1 MARDIKQ
8 ELDELLHA
16 VIDRGGSDVHISVG
30 RKPTLRIDGVLV
42 RVEEKEEISAD
53 DAERF
58 VMEILN
64 EDQRVRFLENKEL
77 DFSYNFN
84 DIARFRVNVFM
95 QRGRFAAAMR
105 LIPTT
110 IQTLDE
116 LGHPPIL
123 HNIAKMSQGFFLVV
137 GPSGQGKS
145 TTLAAMIDEVNH
157 QRPCHIITIEDPIEY
172 LFDNDK
178 AIVDQ
183 REVGQDTKSFN
194 NALRSVLR
202 QDPDVI
208 MVGEMRDPETI
219 SAAITA
225 AETGHLVFS
234 TLHTNN
240 ASQTIDRIID
250 SFPPA
255 QQNQIR
261 AQLAGTLLGVLS
273 RRLIPRVGGGRSA
286 AFELLI
292 ANAAIKN
299 LIRENK
305 THQIDLVIETSAEE
319 GMISLN
325 RSLALLVKRGEISY
339 EEAAVHSMN
348 PSELRILVSR

>member
-1 MARDIKQ
+1 MNITQ
-8 ELDELLHA
+8 ELEDLLRT
-16 VIDRGGSDVHISVG
+16 VIERGASDLHISVG
-30 RKPTLRIDGVLV
+30 RRPTLRIDGQLV
-42 RVEEKEEISAD
+42 QIESKDVVSDDFAKQFVREILKEDQRARFAEEKEI
-53 DAERF
+53 
-58 VMEILN
+58 
-64 EDQRVRFLENKEL
+64 
-77 DFSYNFN
+77 DFSYGFAGA
-84 DIARFRVNVFM
+84 ARFRVNVFV
-95 QRGRFAAAMR
+95 QRGHLAAALR
-105 LIPTT
+105 LIPTKVL
-110 IQTLDE
+110 TLDE
-116 LGHPPIL
+116 LNHPPIL
-123 HNIAKMSQGFFLVV
+123 HNVTKMSQGFFLVV

-145 TTLAAMIDEVNH
+145 TTLAAMVDEVNH
-157 QRPCHIITIEDPIEY
+157 RRPCHILTIEDPIEY
-172 LFDNDK
+172 LFTNDK

-183 REVGQDTKSFN
+183 REVGQDTKSFHA
-194 NALRSVLR
+194 ALRSVLR

-250 SFPPA
+250 SFPSA

-273 RRLIPRVGGGRSA
+273 RRLIPKVGGGRA
-286 AFELLI
+286 GAFELLM
-292 ANAAIKN
+292 ANAAVKN

-325 RSLALLVKRGEISY
+325 RSLAMLVKKGDISY
-339 EEAAVHSMN
+339 EDAMVHSLN

>member
-1 MARDIKQ
+1 MDIKQ
-8 ELDELLHA
+8 ELEELLGL
-16 VIDRGGSDVHISVG
+16 VIERGASDLHISVG
-30 RKPTLRIDGVLV
+30 RRPTLRIDGVLV
-42 RVEEKEEISAD
+42 QIESKDVVTGEFAKQFVEE
-53 DAERF
+53 
-58 VMEILN
+58 ILRG
-64 EDQRVRFLENKEL
+64 DQKTRFLEEKEL
-77 DFSYNFN
+77 DFSYSFA

-95 QRGRFAAAMR
+95 QRGEFAAAMR
-105 LIPTT
+105 LIPTKVRT
-110 IQTLDE
+110 MDE
-116 LGHPPIL
+116 LGHPQVM
-123 HNIAKMSQGFFLVV
+123 HNYTRVSQGFFLVV

-145 TTLAAMIDEVNH
+145 TTLAAMIGEINK
-157 QRPCHIITIEDPIEY
+157 QRACHIVTIEDPIEY
-172 LFDNDK
+172 LFQNDK
-178 AIVDQ
+178 AIIDQ
-183 REVGQDTKSFN
+183 REIGQDTKNFN
-194 NALRSVLR
+194 VALRSVLR

-255 QQNQIR
+255 QQNQIK

-273 RRLIPRVGGGRSA
+273 KRLIPRVDGGRAA

-292 ANAAIKN
+292 ANAAVKN
-299 LIRENK
+299 LIREGK

-325 RSLALLVKRGEISY
+325 RSLANLIKKGEISY
-339 EEAAVHSMN
+339 DQAIIHSLN
-348 PSELRILVSR
+348 PSELRILASR